1 MYLCFLGWWEI
12 FPHLPPRL
20 LSPLLCWPAFCWEE
34 GIVVGVIQEEQG
46 EGGGVGTIKHW
57 WDASE
62 DREEKGKQRPKE
74 EEEEQSLMPSCSSLW
89 SQNGSCS
96 LLNFPW
102 IYPGHTQCAH
112 THTHTHT
119 PDPLTSSNLLYSQKS
134 SLSVP
139 VPFHAQILGVL
150 FLWASPE
157 LGTDS
162 SPAPKPLSM
171 AVESPKHRTHPVRE
185 EMQATWGI
193 GSLWRMI
200 SCPRPFWVVI
210 FEDVKLMQK
219 KLWDPCC
226 RPLLHTANY
235 AGLFAVLS
243 GSVMS
248 NYAMKS

>member
-1 MYLCFLGWWEI
+1 MLVRTGRRKENRGRRRRRRSRAWCQAALVSG
-12 FPHLPPRL
+12 PRMAAA
-20 LSPLLCWPAFCWEE
+20 LSW
-34 GIVVGVIQEEQG
+34 
-46 EGGGVGTIKHW
+46 T
-57 WDASE
+57 
-62 DREEKGKQRPKE
+62 
-74 EEEEQSLMPSCSSLW
+74 SLEFILD
-89 SQNGSCS
+89 
-96 LLNFPW
+96 
-102 IYPGHTQCAH
+102 
-112 THTHTHT
+112 THNARAHTHT

-200 SCPRPFWVVI
+200 SCPRPSWVVI
-210 FEDVKLMQK
+210 FDDVKLMQK

>member
-112 THTHTHT
+112 THTHPRSSHIVKPPLFTEEQPLSPRPLPR
-119 PDPLTSSNLLYSQKS
+119 PDSGSSF
-134 SLSVP
+134 SLSLPRVRHRFFTSTQTL
-139 VPFHAQILGVL
+139 VYGCG
-150 FLWASPE
+150 E
-157 LGTDS
+157 
-162 SPAPKPLSM
+162 PK
-171 AVESPKHRTHPVRE
+171 A
-185 EMQATWGI
+185 
-193 GSLWRMI
+193 
-200 SCPRPFWVVI
+200 
-210 FEDVKLMQK
+210 
-219 KLWDPCC
+219 
-226 RPLLHTANY
+226 
-235 AGLFAVLS
+235 
-243 GSVMS
+243 
-248 NYAMKS
+248 